1 MPSLWKLQMPTKKKV
16 GISVL
21 FGLGLL
27 VVAVMAWRLG
37 ITVHPT
43 TKNDFVYGL
52 GNIGLVTHLE
62 VWIGISVACIP
73 TLAPLYS
80 KYLAPMVSRIRSGSP
95 EHTSQREIKS
105 PNDTV
110 GSPKGRGFWTR
121 NFSRL
126 ESDTALELE
135 EGQVAGETEAVAYS
149 PVAKKGESVV
159 DHNYPKS
166 IGVTHDIQVE
176 SRPLKRQ
183 PLG

>member
-1 MPSLWKLQMPTKKKV
+1 
-16 GISVL
+16 
-21 FGLGLL
+21 
-27 VVAVMAWRLG
+27 MAWRLS
-37 ITVHPT
+37 ITVHPIT
-43 TKNDFVYGL
+43 MNDFVYGL

-73 TLAPLYS
+73 TLAPVYS
-80 KYLAPMVSRIRSGSP
+80 KYLAPMVLRFRSGSP
-95 EHTSQREIKS
+95 EHTSQREIES
-105 PNDTV
+105 PKDTV

-135 EGQVAGETEAVAYS
+135 EGRVAGETEAVAY
-149 PVAKKGESVV
+149 PTAAKEGESVF
-159 DHNYPKS
+159 DHNCPKY

-176 SRPLKRQ
+176 SRPWKGQ